1 MNDHD
6 DTPTPLGQ
14 PGKEPRAGATES
26 GQDGTGQDGSG
37 QDGIGQDGKAPDR
50 GRRPARA
57 SLIERADGS
66 FDFRSYMRV
75 GSVHPVA
82 AKPQVAVPPAGAA
95 PASAPPVSAAPADLP
110 PAAPLLASQASEPVP
125 ASEPVAPAPKAP
137 ASPAPAFAAPGA
149 QVFVPVP
156 DQAAANAAA
165 LEGIP
170 SRQRF
175 RTPPRPVD
183 RRLLREQCLI
193 DPEGPVSALLE
204 EFRIIKR
211 HLLLTAADSRAGR
224 TAPHGER
231 ILICSALPGEG
242 KTFCAVN
249 LALSIAAEKDNEV
262 LLVDADFA
270 KPSVLSTLGLPGGP
284 GLMDALADPE
294 VRVEDCIIPTDISGL
309 AVLPAGNQ
317 TGSDTE
323 YLASARTRAILDRL
337 TAQAP
342 SRIVIFDSP
351 PALAASPASELA
363 MHVGQAVM
371 VVRADVTG
379 EAALRDA
386 VGMLSGCAD
395 IKLLLNGTRFS
406 PTGRRFGTYY
416 GYKE

>member
-1 MNDHD
+1 MTDQSN
-6 DTPTPLGQ
+6 TPQ
-14 PGKEPRAGATES
+14 PPEDRPPES
-26 GQDGTGQDGSG
+26 GPR
-37 QDGIGQDGKAPDR
+37 KAGP
-50 GRRPARA
+50 
-57 SLIERADGS
+57 SLIERAAGT
-66 FDFRSYMRV
+66 FDFRQHLRA
-75 GSVHPVA
+75 PVL
-82 AKPQVAVPPAGAA
+82 PPVPPA
-95 PASAPPVSAAPADLP
+95 
-110 PAAPLLASQASEPVP
+110 PAAPVTAPPATAAPMAEPVQP
-125 ASEPVAPAPKAP
+125 EVPAPEAAEPAP
-137 ASPAPAFAAPGA
+137 EAAEPAPAAPFAPEGA
-149 QVFVPVP
+149 QVFVPASADAVP
-156 DQAAANAAA
+156 ADPGTPAPFANPA

-175 RTPPRPVD
+175 KKAPQPID

-193 DPEGPVSALLE
+193 EPEGQVSALLE
-204 EFRIIKR
+204 EFRIVKR
-211 HLLLTAADSRAGR
+211 QLLLQAADSRAGR
-224 TAPHGER
+224 TARHGER
-231 ILICSALPGEG
+231 ILVCSAHPGEG

-294 VRVEDCIIPTDISGL
+294 VMVEECIIPTDIPGL
-309 AVLPAGNQ
+309 SVLPAGNQ

-323 YLASARTRAILDRL
+323 YLASVRTRAILDRL
-337 TAQAP
+337 TAQSP
-342 SRIVIFDSP
+342 NRIVIFDSP

-386 VGMLSGCAD
+386 VGILSGCAD

>member
-1 MNDHD
+1 MTDQSN
-6 DTPTPLGQ
+6 TPQ
-14 PGKEPRAGATES
+14 PPK
-26 GQDGTGQDGSG
+26 DGTPPEGGTPQDRPR
-37 QDGIGQDGKAPDR
+37 KASP
-50 GRRPARA
+50 
-57 SLIERADGS
+57 SLIERAAGT
-66 FDFRSYMRV
+66 FDFRQHLRAPV
-75 GSVHPVA
+75 LPPVPPAPAAPVA
-82 AKPQVAVPPAGAA
+82 APPA
-95 PASAPPVSAAPADLP
+95 
-110 PAAPLLASQASEPVP
+110 PAAPMAEPVQP
-125 ASEPVAPAPKAP
+125 EVPAPEAVE
-137 ASPAPAFAAPGA
+137 PAPAAPFAPEGA
-149 QVFVPVP
+149 QVFVPASADTAP
-156 DQAAANAAA
+156 ADPGTPAPFANPA

-175 RTPPRPVD
+175 KKAPQPID

-193 DPEGPVSALLE
+193 EPEGQVSALLE
-204 EFRIIKR
+204 EFRIVKR
-211 HLLLTAADSRAGR
+211 QLLLQAADSRAGR
-224 TAPHGER
+224 TARHGER
-231 ILICSALPGEG
+231 ILVCSAHPGEG

-294 VRVEDCIIPTDISGL
+294 VMVEECIIPTDIPGL
-309 AVLPAGNQ
+309 SVLPAGNQ

-323 YLASARTRAILDRL
+323 YLASVRTRAILDRL
-337 TAQAP
+337 TVQSP
-342 SRIVIFDSP
+342 NRIVIFDSP

-386 VGMLSGCAD
+386 VGILSDCAD